1 LKLDRELP
9 GLGAILGKG
18 FILPAPVLPVER
30 FRSLVLPTPMST
42 VQAHLPVKLL
52 IYDAKGRKAAEHS
65 FGNLKRKEK
74 ESMAA
79 YFIAQ
84 YVVND
89 PKLYREYQV
98 AAMPTIQAS
107 GGELVAFDVAAETIE
122 GTPPGPQTVI
132 LKFEST
138 EAAKAW
144 YQSPAY
150 QAAVGKRLAA
160 TQGFA
165 IISQSMNMGRR

>member
-1 LKLDRELP
+1 
-9 GLGAILGKG
+9 
-18 FILPAPVLPVER
+18 
-30 FRSLVLPTPMST
+30 
-42 VQAHLPVKLL
+42 
-52 IYDAKGRKAAEHS
+52 
-65 FGNLKRKEK
+65 
-74 ESMAA
+74 MAA

-98 AAMPTIQAS
+98 AAGQTMQEA

-132 LKFEST
+132 IKFEST

-144 YQSPAY
+144 YGSPTY
-150 QAAVGKRLAA
+150 QAVVGKRLAA
-160 TQGFA
+160 TSGFSVIA
-165 IISQSMNMGRR
+165 QSMNFGR